1 MLNRI
6 HSLVAWLIVAIGM
19 VHMLATFRLSG
30 PALGKLWFF
39 GSGRAIALV
48 GVVNVLCRAYDTTR
62 LIFMPEPYPCY
73 PFNPWFFSDFQEI
86 GVSLAQKNRLERVE
100 PSQ

>member
-39 GSGRAIALV
+39 GSGLAIALV
-48 GVVNVLCRAYDTTR
+48 GPVNVLYRAYNTAR
-62 LIFMPEPYPCY
+62 LIFRPEPCL
-73 PFNPWFFSDFQEI
+73 S
-86 GVSLAQKNRLERVE
+86 VLSV
-100 PSQ
+100 